1 MSKRLPKQNLVVA
14 QLLVILLNK
23 YVTITL
29 LWNQPKLR

>member
-1 MSKRLPKQNLVVA
+1 MSKRLPKQNIAVA

-23 YVTITL
+23 YATITT